1 MEPRSNSGGCGGD
14 SMRAGQ
20 SPAVAVKRRRRRRRR
35 RQRSSPASRRTK
47 PLSII
52 PPDNLLERWS
62 DINQVCPRVF
72 VVWRFE
78 VVLFWTLCRL
88 KGVTSNHLNELAD
101 IEIIRRHHF
110 HGKRQIPLSTACS
123 HSDISRGCLQTSVA
137 PALRDGRLWWIVCSI
152 YRV

>member
-62 DINQVCPRVF
+62 DINQVCFGVF
-72 VVWRFE
+72 VVWCFE

-88 KGVTSNHLNELAD
+88 KGVTSYHPNELAD
-101 IEIIRRHHF
+101 IDIFDDITCLVDMTMRTF
-110 HGKRQIPLSTACS
+110 AVIDQSLPLGTETDSTFTTTNPHQS
-123 HSDISRGCLQTSVA
+123 
-137 PALRDGRLWWIVCSI
+137 
-152 YRV
+152 